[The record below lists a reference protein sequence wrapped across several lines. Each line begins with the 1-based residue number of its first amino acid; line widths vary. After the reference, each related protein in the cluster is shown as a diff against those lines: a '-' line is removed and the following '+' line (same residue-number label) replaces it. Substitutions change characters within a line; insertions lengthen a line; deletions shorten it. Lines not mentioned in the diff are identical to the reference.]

1 MEIATTS
8 HMVCHI
14 PNTWYLNRIQLN
26 ATLQGI
32 YTYPKQISNK
42 TEMYIIPDSLKSEI
56 GAFAKHVNDF
66 RSGEIEAV
74 RFKAIRVPMGIYEQR
89 KNGTFMVRIRCA
101 AGMISPQQL
110 KEIALLA
117 QKEGAEPIH
126 ITTRQELQLHNV
138 QLEQAPR
145 ILEHLYELGLS
156 SRGGGGNTVRNIMA
170 SEDAGIAK
178 DEIFNVTPYALTL
191 TNTLIAESDSWSL
204 PRKYKIALAGN
215 DSDNANATFSDLG
228 LIATIRSGEKGFKV
242 YIGGGL
248 GSKPTAGFKL
258 SDFIPATDVL
268 YIGEALKILFSE
280 HGNRRNRHKA
290 RIRYIFYKLGEER
303 VFELFYEIFNRL
315 KAEGNYE
322 LVLPEVHQ
330 SRKKGQVIDY
340 NSESELF
347 GKWFK
352 RYVREQKQSGF
363 YSVEVPFNQGM
374 VKTKTFIR
382 LAEFLAP
389 LGEDV
394 IRFTMR
400 QNILL
405 RNIPGQLLE
414 SLYLELKGLGVEVDL
429 PRILN
434 SLVACAGADTCRL
447 GICLSRGASSAIKK
461 SLSGISEAQL
471 DELSDINVNLSGCPN
486 SCGQHSIS
494 QLGFYGKA
502 SRNDR
507 LYPAYY
513 VVAGGQ
519 TGENKARMASKY
531 GEISSRDLPQ
541 FTAQL
546 LGKWSVK
553 KSRFSDFNEYLDRE
567 GKTDMEELLTK
578 FETIPS
584 FEDDKNYYFDWGA
597 EEIFTLTGKGAAEC
611 SAGMFDM
618 IDFDRDAILDIRKGI
633 EHTNDQELINKSL
646 YGIVYHA
653 SRMLL
658 VTRGIE
664 PNNREEIF
672 TSFIQSFIQEG
683 HVIEKFEPVVKL
695 ALANPEASF
704 IKHQA
709 IINELATAVIDLYN
723 NMDDSLQF
731 KGQKEVPKVIETTE
745 GTAPAKRFR
754 DFRGVACP
762 MNFVKTKIELSTMKS
777 GELLEILLDDGAP
790 IKNVPGSVRN
800 EGHHVLEEKQ
810 NENFWSVLIRKQ

>member
-1 MEIATTS
+1 
-8 HMVCHI
+8 
-14 PNTWYLNRIQLN
+14 
-26 ATLQGI
+26 
-32 YTYPKQISNK
+32 
-42 TEMYIIPDSLKSEI
+42 MYSIPDSLKSDI
-56 GAFAKHVNDF
+56 GAFAKHVHDF
-66 RSGEIEAV
+66 RNGEIEAV
-74 RFKAIRVPMGIYEQR
+74 KFKAIRVPMGIYEQR
-89 KNGTFMVRIRCA
+89 KNGTFMVRVRCA
-101 AGMISPQQL
+101 AGMITPTQL
-110 KEIALLA
+110 KEVALLA
-117 QKEGAEPIH
+117 RREGTEPIH

-138 QLEQAPR
+138 QLEQAPG
-145 ILEHLYELGLS
+145 ILEQLYHLGLS

-170 SEDAGIAK
+170 SEDAGISPVEVF
-178 DEIFNVTPYALTL
+178 DVTPYTLAL
-191 TNTLIAESDSWSL
+191 TNTLIAEPDSWSL

-242 YIGGGL
+242 FIGGGL

-258 SDFIPATDVL
+258 SDFIPATDLL
-268 YIGEALKILFSE
+268 YVGEAVKILFSE

-303 VFELFYEIFNRL
+303 VFELFHEIFNRL

-322 LVLPEVHQ
+322 LVLPEVSQ
-330 SRKKGQVIDY
+330 ALNKGQLIDF
-340 NSESELF
+340 NPENELP
-347 GKWFK
+347 GKWLK
-352 RYVREQKQSGF
+352 RYAKAQKQTGF

-374 VKTKTFIR
+374 AKAETLIK

-405 RNIPGQLLE
+405 RNIPGQLLN
-414 SLYLELKGLGVEVDL
+414 SLYQELKDLGVEVDL

-434 SLVACAGADTCRL
+434 SLVSCAGADTCRL
-447 GICLSRGASSAIKK
+447 GICLARGASSAIKD
-461 SLSGISEAQL
+461 SLSGISEDQL
-471 DELSDINVNLSGCPN
+471 DELSDIRVNLSGCPN
-486 SCGQHSIS
+486 SCGQHNLSN
-494 QLGFYGKA
+494 LGFYGKA

-513 VVAGGQ
+513 VVAGGR
-519 TGENKARMASKY
+519 TGDNKARLASKF
-531 GEISSRDLPQ
+531 GEISAHDLPQ

-553 KSRFSDFNEYLDRE
+553 KERFSDFNEYLDRE
-567 GKTDMEELLTK
+567 GQTDIEELIANY
-578 FETIPS
+578 ESIPS
-584 FEDDKNYYFDWGA
+584 FETDKNYYFDWGA
-597 EEIFTLTGKGAAEC
+597 QDIFSLAGKGAGEC

-618 IDFDRDAILDIRKGI
+618 IDFDRDAILDIQKGI
-633 EHTNDQELINKSL
+633 EHSSDQELINKSL
-646 YGIVYHA
+646 YGIVFHA

-664 PNNREEIF
+664 PSNREEVF
-672 TSFIQSFIQEG
+672 TSFIQSFILEG
-683 HVIEKFEPVVKL
+683 HVRQEFEPVVKL
-695 ALANPEASF
+695 ALENSEASF
-704 IKHQA
+704 IEFRA
-709 IINELATAVIDLYN
+709 LIDELGKTVIGLYN

-731 KGQKEVPKVIETTE
+731 KTTPDIPKVI
-745 GTAPAKRFR
+745 GIVAGAAPDKRFK

-762 MNFVKTKIELSTMKS
+762 MNFVKTKIELASMKS

-800 EGHHVLEEKQ
+800 EGHHILEEKQ

>member
-1 MEIATTS
+1 
-8 HMVCHI
+8 
-14 PNTWYLNRIQLN
+14 
-26 ATLQGI
+26 
-32 YTYPKQISNK
+32 
-42 TEMYIIPDSLKSEI
+42 MYKIPDSLNNEI
-56 GAFAKHVNDF
+56 SAFEKHVHDF
-66 RSGEIEAV
+66 RNGEIEAV
-74 RFKAIRVPMGIYEQR
+74 KFKAIRVPMGIYEQR
-89 KNGTFMVRIRCA
+89 ANGTFMVRVRCA
-101 AGMISPQQL
+101 AGMITPSQL
-110 KEIALLA
+110 KQVALLA
-117 QKEGAEPIH
+117 QKEGTEPIH

-145 ILEHLYELGLS
+145 ILEQLYRFGLS

-178 DEIFNVTPYALTL
+178 DEIFNVTPYALAL
-191 TNTLIAESDSWSL
+191 TNTLIAEQDSWSL

-228 LIATIRSGEKGFKV
+228 LIATIRNGEKGFKV

-258 SDFIPATDVL
+258 SNFIPATDLL
-268 YIGEALKILFSE
+268 YVGEALKILFSE

-303 VFELFYEIFNRL
+303 VFELFQEIFNRL
-315 KAEGNYE
+315 KVEGNYE
-322 LVLPEVHQ
+322 LQLPEVHQ
-330 SRKKGQVIDY
+330 SLKEGRVIDF
-340 NSESELF
+340 NSENELF
-347 GKWFK
+347 GKWLK
-352 RYVREQKQSGF
+352 RYVKEQKQSGF

-374 VKTKTFIR
+374 VKTETFIR

-414 SLYLELKGLGVEVDL
+414 LLYQELKDLGVEVDL

-461 SLSGISEAQL
+461 SLSGISEARL

-486 SCGQHSIS
+486 SCGQHSLA

-513 VVAGGQ
+513 VVAGGH
-519 TGENKARMASKY
+519 TGDNKARLASKY
-531 GEISSRDLPQ
+531 GEINARDLPQ
-541 FTAQL
+541 FTSQL
-546 LGKWSVK
+546 LEKWSLK

-567 GKTDMEELLTK
+567 GKTDIEELLSN
-578 FETIPS
+578 FEAIPS
-584 FEDDKNYYFDWGA
+584 FAEDKNYYFDWGA

-618 IDFDRDAILDIRKGI
+618 IDFDRDAILDIQKGI
-633 EHTNDQELINKSL
+633 EQTNDKELINKSL

-664 PNNREEIF
+664 PNNREDVF
-672 TSFIQSFIQEG
+672 TSFIKSFIQEG
-683 HVIEKFEPVVKL
+683 HISAEFEPVVKL
-695 ALANPEASF
+695 ALTNPEASF
-704 IKHQA
+704 VMHRDIVYD
-709 IINELATAVIDLYN
+709 LATSVIDLYN

-731 KGQKEVPKVIETTE
+731 KAQKEAPKANEIVTGITSD
-745 GTAPAKRFR
+745 KRFK

-790 IKNVPGSVRN
+790 IQNVPGSVRN
-800 EGHHVLEEKQ
+800 EGHHVLEEKRT
-810 NENFWSVLIRKQ
+810 ENFWSVLIRKQ

>member
-1 MEIATTS
+1 
-8 HMVCHI
+8 
-14 PNTWYLNRIQLN
+14 
-26 ATLQGI
+26 
-32 YTYPKQISNK
+32 
-42 TEMYIIPDSLKSEI
+42 MYKIPDSLNAEI
-56 GAFAKHVNDF
+56 SAFEKHVHDF
-66 RSGEIEAV
+66 RNGEIEAV
-74 RFKAIRVPMGIYEQR
+74 KFKAIRVPMGIYEQR
-89 KNGTFMVRIRCA
+89 VNGTFMIRVRCA
-101 AGMISPQQL
+101 AGMITPSQL
-110 KEIALLA
+110 KQVALLA
-117 QKEGAEPIH
+117 QKEGTEPIH

-138 QLEQAPR
+138 QLEQAPG
-145 ILEHLYELGLS
+145 ILKQLYSLGLS

-170 SEDAGIAK
+170 SEDAGISK
-178 DEIFNVTPYALTL
+178 DEIFDVTPYALAL

-215 DSDNANATFSDLG
+215 DADNANATFSDLG
-228 LIATIRSGEKGFKV
+228 LIATLHNQEKGFKI

-258 SDFIPATDVL
+258 SDFVPVTDIL
-268 YIGEALKILFSE
+268 YVAEALKILFSE

-330 SRKKGQVIDY
+330 SLKEGLVIDF
-340 NSESELF
+340 NSENGLF
-347 GKWFK
+347 RKWLK
-352 RYVREQKQSGF
+352 RYANEQKQSGF

-374 VKTKTFIR
+374 VKTETFIR

-389 LGEDV
+389 LGDDV

-414 SLYLELKGLGVEVDL
+414 SLYQELIDLGVEVDL

-434 SLVACAGADTCRL
+434 SLVSCAGADTCRL
-447 GICLSRGASSAIKK
+447 GICLARGASTAIKK
-461 SLSGISEAQL
+461 SLSGLSEDRL

-486 SCGQHSIS
+486 SCGQHSIA

-513 VVAGGQ
+513 MVAGGR
-519 TGENKARMASKY
+519 TGDNKARLASKY
-531 GEISSRDLPQ
+531 GEINARDLPQ
-541 FTAQL
+541 FTSQL
-546 LGKWSVK
+546 LEKWSVK

-567 GKTDMEELLTK
+567 GKTDIEELLTN

-584 FEDDKNYYFDWGA
+584 FDDDKNYYFDWGA
-597 EEIFTLTGKGAAEC
+597 GEIFTLSGKGAAEC

-618 IDFDRDAILDIRKGI
+618 IDFDRDAILDIQKGI
-633 EHTNDQELINKSL
+633 EQTNDLELINKSL

-658 VTRGIE
+658 VTLGVE
-664 PNNREEIF
+664 PNNREDVF
-672 TSFIQSFIQEG
+672 TAFIQSFIREG
-683 HVIEKFEPVVKL
+683 HISAKFEPVVKL
-695 ALANPEASF
+695 ALTNPEASF
-704 IKHQA
+704 VKHRA
-709 IINELATAVIDLYN
+709 IVYALAASVIDLYN

-731 KGQKEVPKVIETTE
+731 KAQKEAPKIIET
-745 GTAPAKRFR
+745 GIAPTSDKRFK

-790 IKNVPGSVRN
+790 IQNVPGSVRK
-800 EGHHVLEEKQ
+800 EGHHVLEEKRT
-810 NENFWSVLIRKQ
+810 ENFWSVLIRKQ

>member
-1 MEIATTS
+1 
-8 HMVCHI
+8 
-14 PNTWYLNRIQLN
+14 
-26 ATLQGI
+26 
-32 YTYPKQISNK
+32 
-42 TEMYIIPDSLKSEI
+42 MYIIPDSLKSEI
-56 GAFAKHVNDF
+56 TVFAKHVLDF
-66 RSGEIEAV
+66 RNGEIEAV
-74 RFKAIRVPMGIYEQR
+74 KFKAIRVPMGIYEQR
-89 KNGTFMVRIRCA
+89 INGTFMVRVRCA
-101 AGMISPQQL
+101 AGMITPSQL
-110 KEIALLA
+110 KEVALLA
-117 QKEGAEPIH
+117 QKEGTEPIH

-138 QLEQAPR
+138 QLEQAPG
-145 ILEHLYELGLS
+145 ILEQLYQLGLS

-178 DEIFNVTPYALTL
+178 DEIFNVTPYALAL

-204 PRKYKIALAGN
+204 PRKYKIAFAGN

-228 LIATIRSGEKGFKV
+228 MIATIHSGEKGFKV
-242 YIGGGL
+242 YVGGGL

-258 SDFIPATDVL
+258 SDFIPATDLL
-268 YIGEALKILFSE
+268 YVGEALKVLFSE

-303 VFELFYEIFNRL
+303 VFELFHEIFNRL
-315 KAEGNYE
+315 KVEGNYE
-322 LVLPEVHQ
+322 FVLPEVSQ
-330 SRKKGQVIDY
+330 SIKEGQVTDF
-340 NSESELF
+340 NSENELF
-347 GKWFK
+347 GKWLN
-352 RYVREQKQSGF
+352 RYVKAQKQIGF

-374 VKTKTFIR
+374 VQAETLIR
-382 LAEFLAP
+382 LSEFLAP
-389 LGEDV
+389 LGDDV

-405 RNIPGQLLE
+405 RNVPGQLLE
-414 SLYLELKGLGVEVDL
+414 SLYQELKDLGVEVDL

-461 SLSGISEAQL
+461 ALSGISESQL

-486 SCGQHSIS
+486 SCGQHCIS

-519 TGENKARMASKY
+519 TGDSKARLASKY

-546 LGKWSVK
+546 LGKWSIK
-553 KSRFSDFNEYLDRE
+553 KSRFFDFNDYLDRE
-567 GKTDMEELLTK
+567 GKTDVEELLTS

-584 FEDDKNYYFDWGA
+584 FGDDKNYYFDWGA

-618 IDFDRDAILDIRKGI
+618 IDFDRDAILDIQKGI

-664 PNNREEIF
+664 PSNREEIF
-672 TSFIQSFIQEG
+672 TSFIQSFLQEG
-683 HVIEKFEPVVKL
+683 HVSLEFEPVVKL
-695 ALANPEASF
+695 ALTNPEASF
-704 IKHQA
+704 VKHRN
-709 IINELATAVIDLYN
+709 IVYNLATSVIDLYN

-731 KGQKEVPKVIETTE
+731 KAQKEVPKANENVTGIT
-745 GTAPAKRFR
+745 PDKRFK

-790 IKNVPGSVRN
+790 IKNVPGSIRN
-800 EGHHVLEEKQ
+800 EGHHILEEKQ
-810 NENFWSVLIRKQ
+810 NEKFWSVLIRKQ

>member
-1 MEIATTS
+1 
-8 HMVCHI
+8 
-14 PNTWYLNRIQLN
+14 
-26 ATLQGI
+26 
-32 YTYPKQISNK
+32 
-42 TEMYIIPDSLKSEI
+42 MYIIPESLKTDIS
-56 GAFAKHVNDF
+56 AFAKHVHDYRN
-66 RSGEIEAV
+66 GEIEAV
-74 RFKAIRVPMGIYEQR
+74 KFKAIRVPMGIYEQR
-89 KNGTFMVRIRCA
+89 ANGTFMVRVRCS
-101 AGMISPQQL
+101 AGMISPFQL
-110 KEIALLA
+110 KELALLA
-117 QKEGAEPIH
+117 KREGAEPIH

-138 QLEQAPR
+138 QLEQAPG
-145 ILEHLYELGLS
+145 ILEQLYSLGLS

-170 SEDAGIAK
+170 SEDAGISK
-178 DEIFNVTPYALTL
+178 DEIFDVTPYALAL

-215 DSDNANATFSDLG
+215 DADNANATFSDLG
-228 LIATIRSGEKGFKV
+228 LIATLRSEEKGFKV

-258 SDFIPATDVL
+258 SDFVPATDIL
-268 YIGEALKILFSE
+268 YVAEALKILFSE

-303 VFELFYEIFNRL
+303 VFELFYEIFSRL

-322 LVLPEVHQ
+322 LILPEISQ
-330 SRKKGQVIDY
+330 SQEPLNPLKGTL
-340 NSESELF
+340 ESSLNLNELPF
-347 GKWFK
+347 RGRGDEVEIQRTQAIQSVANPENESLQKWLK
-352 RYVREQKQSGF
+352 RYVKAQKQTGY

-374 VKTKTFIR
+374 MKAETLIR
-382 LAEFLAP
+382 MAEFLAP
-389 LGEDV
+389 LGNDV

-405 RNIPGQLLE
+405 RNIPAQELS
-414 SLYLELKGLGVEVDL
+414 SLYHLLKDLQLEVDV

-434 SLVACAGADTCRL
+434 SLVSCAGADTCRL
-447 GICLSRGASSAIKK
+447 GICLARGASTAIKK
-461 SLSGISEAQL
+461 ALSGISEGQL
-471 DELSDINVNLSGCPN
+471 DELSDIRVNLSGCPN
-486 SCGQHSIS
+486 SCGQHNLSN
-494 QLGFYGKA
+494 LGFYGKA

-519 TGENKARMASKY
+519 TGDNKARLASKY
-531 GEISSRDLPQ
+531 GEISARDLPQ

-553 KSRFSDFNEYLDRE
+553 KSRFANFNEYLDRE
-567 GKTDMEELLTK
+567 GQTDVEELLAN

-584 FEDDKNYYFDWGA
+584 FDEDKNYYYDWGA
-597 EEIFTLTGKGAAEC
+597 EEVFSLTGKGAAEC

-618 IDFDRDAILDIRKGI
+618 IDFDRDAILDIKKGI
-633 EHTNDQELINKSL
+633 EHTHDPELINKSL

-664 PNNREEIF
+664 PSNHDEIF
-672 TSFIQSFIQEG
+672 GSFIRSFIQEG
-683 HVIEKFEPVVKL
+683 HVSENFEPVIKL

-704 IKHQA
+704 VKHKTV
-709 IINELATAVIDLYN
+709 INELANAVIDLYN
-723 NMDDSLQF
+723 HMDDSLQF
-731 KGQKEVPKVIETTE
+731 KVQKETPKANEPVSGIPV
-745 GTAPAKRFR
+745 GKRIK

-800 EGHHVLEEKQ
+800 EGHHILEEKQ
-810 NENFWSVLIRKQ
+810 EANFWSVLIRKS

>member
-1 MEIATTS
+1 
-8 HMVCHI
+8 
-14 PNTWYLNRIQLN
+14 
-26 ATLQGI
+26 
-32 YTYPKQISNK
+32 
-42 TEMYIIPDSLKSEI
+42 MYIIPDSLKTDIS
-56 GAFAKHVNDF
+56 AFAKHVIDF
-66 RSGEIEAV
+66 RNGEIEAV
-74 RFKAIRVPMGIYEQR
+74 KFKAIRVPMGIYEQR
-89 KNGTFMVRIRCA
+89 ANGTFMVRVRCS
-101 AGMISPQQL
+101 AGMITPFQL
-110 KEIALLA
+110 KELALLA
-117 QKEGAEPIH
+117 QKEGTEPIH

-138 QLEQAPR
+138 QLEQALG
-145 ILEHLYELGLS
+145 ILEQLFELGLS

-178 DEIFNVTPYALTL
+178 DEIFDVTPYTLAL

-215 DSDNANATFSDLG
+215 DLDNANATFSDLG
-228 LIATIRSGEKGFKV
+228 LIATIRNGEKGFKV

-258 SDFIPATDVL
+258 SDFVPATDLL
-268 YIGEALKILFSE
+268 YVGEALKILFSE

-315 KAEGNYE
+315 KTEGNYN
-322 LVLPEVHQ
+322 LVLPEVSQPSNEGQ
-330 SRKKGQVIDY
+330 SIDF
-340 NSESELF
+340 NSENELLN
-347 GKWFK
+347 KWLK
-352 RYVREQKQSGF
+352 RYVNAQKQTGF
-363 YSVEVPFNQGM
+363 HSVEVPFNQGM
-374 VKTKTFIR
+374 VKAETLIR

-414 SLYLELKGLGVEVDL
+414 SLYHELKSLGVEVDI

-434 SLVACAGADTCRL
+434 SLVSCAGADTCRL
-447 GICLSRGASSAIKK
+447 GICLARGASTAIKRA
-461 SLSGISEAQL
+461 LSGISEGQL
-471 DELSDINVNLSGCPN
+471 DELSDIQVNLSGCPN
-486 SCGQHSIS
+486 SCGQHNLSN
-494 QLGFYGKA
+494 LGFYGKA

-513 VVAGGQ
+513 VVAGGR
-519 TGENKARMASKY
+519 TGDNKARLASKY
-531 GEISSRDLPQ
+531 GELSAHDLPQ

-553 KSRFSDFNEYLDRE
+553 KSRFADFNEYLDSD
-567 GKTDMEELLTK
+567 GQADVEELLTS
-578 FETIPS
+578 FEAIPS
-584 FEDDKNYYFDWGA
+584 FDEDKNYYFDWGA
-597 EEIFTLTGKGAAEC
+597 EEIFSLTGKGAAEC

-618 IDFDRDAILDIRKGI
+618 IDYDRDAILDIQKGI
-633 EHTNDQELINKSL
+633 EHTHDPELINKSL

-664 PNNREEIF
+664 PNNREEVF
-672 TSFIQSFIQEG
+672 SSFIRSFIQEG
-683 HVIEKFEPVVKL
+683 HVDQKFEPVVKL
-695 ALANPEASF
+695 ALENPEALF
-704 IKHQA
+704 IRSRTL
-709 IINELATAVIDLYN
+709 IEELAAAVIDLYN
-723 NMDDSLQF
+723 HMDDSLQF
-731 KGQKEVPKVIETTE
+731 KVQTEVPKVSEIVVGIT
-745 GTAPAKRFR
+745 PDKRFK

-800 EGHHVLEEKQ
+800 EGHDVLEEKQ
-810 NENFWSVLIRKQ
+810 KENFWSVLIRKQ

>member
-1 MEIATTS
+1 
-8 HMVCHI
+8 
-14 PNTWYLNRIQLN
+14 
-26 ATLQGI
+26 
-32 YTYPKQISNK
+32 
-42 TEMYIIPDSLKSEI
+42 MYSLPESLKTEI
-56 GAFAKHVNDF
+56 GAFAKHVKDF

-74 RFKAIRVPMGIYEQR
+74 KFKAIRVPMGIYEQR
-89 KNGTFMVRIRCA
+89 VNGTFMVRVRCA
-101 AGMISPQQL
+101 AGMITPTQL
-110 KEIALLA
+110 KEVALLA
-117 QKEGAEPIH
+117 RKEGTEPIH

-138 QLEQAPR
+138 QLEQAPG
-145 ILEHLYELGLS
+145 ILEQLYKLGLS

-170 SEDAGIAK
+170 SQDAGISTE
-178 DEIFNVTPYALTL
+178 EIFDVTPYALAL

-258 SDFIPATDVL
+258 SEFVPATDLL
-268 YIGEALKILFSE
+268 YVGEALKILFSE

-303 VFELFYEIFNRL
+303 VFELFHEIFNRL
-315 KAEGNYE
+315 KAEDNYE
-322 LVLPEVHQ
+322 LVLPEVSQ
-330 SRKKGQVIDY
+330 SFKEGQVIDF
-340 NSESELF
+340 NSENKLF
-347 GKWFK
+347 GKWLN
-352 RYVREQKQSGF
+352 RYVKAQKQSGF

-374 VKTKTFIR
+374 VKAETLIR
-382 LAEFLAP
+382 LSEFLVP
-389 LGEDV
+389 LGDDM

-405 RNIPGQLLE
+405 RNIPGQSLN
-414 SLYLELKGLGVEVDL
+414 SLYLLLKDLGIEVDV

-461 SLSGISEAQL
+461 ALSGISESQL

-494 QLGFYGKA
+494 QLGYYGKA

-519 TGENKARMASKY
+519 TGDNKARLADKY
-531 GEISSRDLPQ
+531 GEISAHDLPQ

-546 LGKWSVK
+546 LGKWSIK
-553 KSRFSDFNEYLDRE
+553 KSRFIDFNEYIECE
-567 GKTDMEELLTK
+567 GKTDVEELLAN

-597 EEIFTLTGKGAAEC
+597 DEIFSLTGKGAAEC

-618 IDFDRDAILDIRKGI
+618 IDFDRDAILDIQKGF
-633 EHTNDQELINKSL
+633 EHTSDLELINKSL

-672 TSFIQSFIQEG
+672 TSFIQSFINDG
-683 HVIEKFEPVVKL
+683 HISEKFEPVVKL
-695 ALANPEASF
+695 ALINPEASF
-704 IKHQA
+704 LKHRD
-709 IINELATAVIDLYN
+709 IINELAVSVIDLYN

-731 KGQKEVPKVIETTE
+731 KGQKEVPQVKETIE
-745 GTAPAKRFR
+745 GTAPDKRFR

-762 MNFVKTKIELSTMKS
+762 MNFVKTKIELASMKS

-790 IKNVPGSVRN
+790 IRNVPGSVRN
-800 EGHHVLEEKQ
+800 EGHHVLEEKK

>member
-1 MEIATTS
+1 
-8 HMVCHI
+8 
-14 PNTWYLNRIQLN
+14 
-26 ATLQGI
+26 
-32 YTYPKQISNK
+32 
-42 TEMYIIPDSLKSEI
+42 MYKNPDSLNTEI
-56 GAFAKHVNDF
+56 SAFEKHVHDF
-66 RSGEIEAV
+66 RNGEIEAIK
-74 RFKAIRVPMGIYEQR
+74 FKAIRVPLGIYEQR
-89 KNGTFMVRIRCA
+89 VNGTFMVRVRCA
-101 AGMISPQQL
+101 AGMITPSQL
-110 KEIALLA
+110 KQVALLA
-117 QKEGAEPIH
+117 QKEGTEPIH

-138 QLEQAPR
+138 QLEQAPG
-145 ILEHLYELGLS
+145 ILEQLYRFGLS

-178 DEIFNVTPYALTL
+178 DEIFDVTPYALAL
-191 TNTLIAESDSWSL
+191 TNTLIAEPDSWSL

-215 DSDNANATFSDLG
+215 DTDNANATFSDLG
-228 LIATIRSGEKGFKV
+228 LIATIRNGEKGFKV

-258 SDFIPATDVL
+258 SDFIPATDLL
-268 YIGEALKILFSE
+268 YVGEALKILFSE
-280 HGNRRNRHKA
+280 NGNRRNRHKA

-303 VFELFYEIFNRL
+303 VFELFQEIFNRL

-322 LVLPEVHQ
+322 LELPEVHQ
-330 SRKKGQVIDY
+330 SLKEGLVIDF
-340 NSESELF
+340 NPENGLF
-347 GKWFK
+347 GKWVK
-352 RYVREQKQSGF
+352 RYVKEQKQSGF

-374 VKTKTFIR
+374 VKAETLIR

-400 QNILL
+400 QNVLL
-405 RNIPGQLLE
+405 RNVPGQLLE
-414 SLYLELKGLGVEVDL
+414 FLYQELKDLGVEVDL

-461 SLSGISEAQL
+461 SLSGLSEARL
-471 DELSDINVNLSGCPN
+471 DELNDINVNLSGCPN
-486 SCGQHSIS
+486 SCGQHSLA

-519 TGENKARMASKY
+519 TGDNKARLASKY
-531 GEISSRDLPQ
+531 GEISARDLPQ
-541 FTAQL
+541 FTARL
-546 LGKWSVK
+546 LEKWSVK
-553 KSRFSDFNEYLDRE
+553 KLRFSDFNDYLDRE
-567 GKTDMEELLTK
+567 GKTDVEELLTN
-578 FETIPS
+578 FDTIPS
-584 FEDDKNYYFDWGA
+584 FGDDKNYYFDWGA

-618 IDFDRDAILDIRKGI
+618 IDFDRDAILDIQKGI
-633 EHTNDQELINKSL
+633 EQTNDQALINKSL

-664 PNNREEIF
+664 PNSREEVF
-672 TSFIQSFIQEG
+672 TAFIQSFILEG
-683 HVIEKFEPVVKL
+683 HISAEFEPAVKL
-695 ALANPEASF
+695 ALTNPEASF
-704 IKHQA
+704 LKHRA
-709 IINELATAVIDLYN
+709 IVYDLATSVIDLYN
-723 NMDDSLQF
+723 SMDDSLQF
-731 KGQKEVPKVIETTE
+731 KAQKEVPKANEIVKGITSD
-745 GTAPAKRFR
+745 KRFK

-800 EGHHVLEEKQ
+800 EGHHVLEEKRK
-810 NENFWSVLIRKQ
+810 ENFWSVLIRKQ